1 LFAWDNSSSS
11 VNYKS
16 YSNILSESEGL
27 AVVNAVASNAWA
39 SMIKSNTDVVLVPA
53 SATYSIS
60 CD

>member
-11 VNYKS
+11 VDYKS
-16 YSNILSESEGL
+16 YNAIFSDGFAEVS
-27 AVVNAVASNAWA
+27 AVASNSWG
-39 SMIKSNTDVVLVPA
+39 SMIKSNTDVALVPA

>member
-11 VNYKS
+11 VNYKF
-16 YSNILSESEGL
+16 YSSIFSDGFAEVS
-27 AVVNAVASNAWA
+27 AIASNAWA
-39 SMIKSNTDVVLVPA
+39 SMIKSNTDAALVPT

>member
-16 YSNILSESEGL
+16 YSAIFSDGFAEVS
-27 AVVNAVASNAWA
+27 AVASNSWG
-39 SMIKSNTDVVLVPA
+39 SMIKPNGDASVVPA